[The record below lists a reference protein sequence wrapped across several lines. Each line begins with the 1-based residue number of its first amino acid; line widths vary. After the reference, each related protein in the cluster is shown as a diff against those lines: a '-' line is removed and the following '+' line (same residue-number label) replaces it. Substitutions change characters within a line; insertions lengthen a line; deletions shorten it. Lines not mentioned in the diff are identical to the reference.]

1 MKDRL
6 LLTAYLS
13 AVLAATLVHD
23 PRLLGAGLAV
33 VLALAGRDA
42 PRLLGRALRAA
53 APFALTVSAAFLGTA
68 LWRGT
73 PWSGFLL
80 LLNTRVLLL
89 TTLAFLVVERIDL
102 LRAVGRSGTLGYVIT
117 LTTSQLLTFRRLYGD
132 FRLALAS
139 RTPRRVGTLTAL
151 RHGAAA
157 GAWFLRK
164 AEHDA
169 AEITQAMTA
178 RGFFHDRD

>member
-1 MKDRL
+1 MRDRL
-6 LLTAYLS
+6 LLSAYLC
-13 AVLAATLVHD
+13 AVLVATLVHDWRWLLAGLAATLV
-23 PRLLGAGLAV
+23 LG
-33 VLALAGRDA
+33 GRRA
-42 PRLLGRALRAA
+42 PRLLRRALRAA
-53 APFALTVSAAFLGTA
+53 APFALTVSVAYLAMA
-68 LWRGT
+68 LRRGE
-73 PWSGFLL
+73 PWLGFLL
-80 LLNTRVLLL
+80 LLNVRVLLL
-89 TTLAFLVVERIDL
+89 TCLAFLVAERIDL
-102 LRAVGRSGTLGYVIT
+102 QRVVGHRSAAGYVLV

-132 FRLALAS
+132 FKLALTS

-169 AEITQAMTA
+169 AEITLAMTA